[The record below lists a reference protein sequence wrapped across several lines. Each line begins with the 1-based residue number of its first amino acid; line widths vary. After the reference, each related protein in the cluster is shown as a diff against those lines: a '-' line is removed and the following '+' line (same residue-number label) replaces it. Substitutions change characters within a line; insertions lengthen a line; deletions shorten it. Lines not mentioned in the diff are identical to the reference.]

1 MDAPRQLKVFRY
13 LAELD
18 CFVVEQE
25 FQRIC
30 DYLDVTEWH
39 AAVWIG
45 RLFTLDNDF
54 GEHWFDNWDE
64 REALE
69 EKARTLGYDS
79 SELFIIVPARMKD
92 GRDGPCHADEIRK
105 RFWKDVLSS
114 LTVSLELII
123 EEARHANAIYK
134 QVGDSDVLTDLE
146 ARIANVLAGRAD
158 AIEDALAR
166 RKALRDEGAKLDEL

>member
-92 GRDGPCHADEIRK
+92 GDRK
-105 RFWKDVLSS
+105 SV
-114 LTVSLELII
+114 V
-123 EEARHANAIYK
+123 
-134 QVGDSDVLTDLE
+134 
-146 ARIANVLAGRAD
+146 
-158 AIEDALAR
+158 
-166 RKALRDEGAKLDEL
+166 